1 MSRYKNSP
9 DRVEEGVPAKGST
22 VYPIVG
28 ESTEDY
34 YVISTLGDRFDIL
47 ANEYYKDS
55 SLWYIIAAAN
65 PNIRRDS
72 IYIEPGN
79 QIRIPLPLSKVLA
92 KLRSDNKNR

>member
-1 MSRYKNSP
+1 MSRYSNTS
-9 DRVEEGVPAKGST
+9 DITLGSTSAKAST
-22 VYPIVG
+22 VYSIPP

-65 PNIRRDS
+65 PSIRRDS

>member
-1 MSRYKNSP
+1 MSRYSNTS
-9 DRVEEGVPAKGST
+9 DITLDGTSAKGST
-22 VYPIVG
+22 VYNISP

-55 SLWYIIAAAN
+55 SLWYILAAAN
-65 PNIRRDS
+65 PSVRRDS
-72 IYIEPGN
+72 IFIEPGN

>member
-1 MSRYKNSP
+1 MSRYINSL
-9 DRVEEGVPAKGST
+9 DRIQEGVPVKGST
-22 VYPIVG
+22 VYPIIE

-47 ANEYYKDS
+47 ANEYYNDS
-55 SLWYIIAAAN
+55 SLWYILAAAN
-65 PNIRRDS
+65 PTIRRDS

>member
-1 MSRYKNSP
+1 MKRYQHTG
-9 DRVEEGVPAKGST
+9 DREDQGTPYKGST
-22 VYPIVG
+22 VYSIVE

-34 YVISTLGDRFDIL
+34 YLISTLGDRFDIL
-47 ANEYYKDS
+47 ANEYYSDPN
-55 SLWYIIAAAN
+55 LWYVLAAAN